1 MQFSSGVELGATG
14 RQPLD
19 KEAQART
26 PALVFDKLTV
36 TTSKG
41 RPLIQNV
48 TGVVHKGEICA
59 VMGLSGCGKSTFLK
73 YVPAP
78 EHCCIRAIL
87 HGMRTTGG

>member
-1 MQFSSGVELGATG
+1 MMSMTDYELRGVG
-14 RQPLD
+14 RGPLD
-19 KEAQART
+19 KEAQAKT

-36 TTSKG
+36 ATSKG
-41 RPLIQNV
+41 RPLVQNV

-78 EHCCIRAIL
+78 ELCCIRASL
-87 HGMRTTGG
+87 